1 MPIDGSGW
9 GVALGSFSLTSGFE
23 AGLDVAGVSV
33 SRLRRRGVGVSPS
46 VTTRLRRRRR
56 GVEVVSSVEFTRLR
70 SLTSGLGSTCW
81 RLRLLVRRVGRSDSI
96 GVDLG
101 RVVGTSIGTGKGEP
115 GILLG

>member
-9 GVALGSFSLTSGFE
+9 GVALGAFSLTSGFE

-33 SRLRRRGVGVSPS
+33 
-46 VTTRLRRRRR
+46 RLRRRRDL
-56 GVEVVSSVEFTRLR
+56 VVVSSVEFTRLR
-70 SLTSGLGSTCW
+70 SLTSGLGSSCW
-81 RLRLLVRRVGRSDSI
+81 RLRLLVRRVGRSDSL
-96 GVDLG
+96 GVELG

>member
-9 GVALGSFSLTSGFE
+9 GVALGAFSLTSGFE

-33 SRLRRRGVGVSPS
+33 RLRRRGVGFSPS
-46 VTTRLRRRRR
+46 VTTRLRRRRDLL
-56 GVEVVSSVEFTRLR
+56 VVSSVEFTRLR
-70 SLTSGLGSTCW
+70 SLTSGLGSSCW
-81 RLRLLVRRVGRSDSI
+81 RLRLLVRRVGRSDSL
-96 GVDLG
+96 GVELG